1 MDIRYKLF
9 PYPMLSNFTDDY
21 EKSGFISEVKVV
33 RDINELVF
41 YFDVLLD
48 NDELNN
54 LIKQN
59 KVEFVFHIEC
69 SQTSYRQIVK
79 TSETENVRR
88 IPESKLNG
96 RVNVCSFIVAKESI
110 PNYINSCFNKD
121 YEGLSFHI
129 ERGGILAIANQF
141 NIDIT
146 KETEDLSKIPSIFS
160 ILRRDSDEDLGMQIE
175 IDGDKI
181 KLWLHNEA
189 FNNYK
194 NISNLPVFQPLLQSA
209 LILPALIYT
218 FEVLKSSGTEE
229 YEIYR
234 WFRAIE
240 QTLKKS
246 DIELNKEVLENRPSY
261 ELAQKLLSS
270 PISRGL
276 KSIINIGME
285 DEEE

>member
-59 KVEFVFHIEC
+59 KAEFVFHIEC

-160 ILRRDSDEDLGMQIE
+160 ILRRDSEDDLGMEIE

-194 NISNLPVFQPLLQSA
+194 NISNLPVFQPLLHSA

-229 YEIYR
+229 YEVYR

-261 ELAQKLLSS
+261 ELAQKLLSL

-276 KSIINIGME
+276 KSIMNMGME

>member
-59 KVEFVFHIEC
+59 KAEFVFHIEC

-96 RVNVCSFIVAKESI
+96 RVNVCSFIVAKEPI

-160 ILRRDSDEDLGMQIE
+160 ILRRDSEDDLGMEIE

-194 NISNLPVFQPLLQSA
+194 NISNLPVFQPLLHSA

-229 YEIYR
+229 YEVYR

-261 ELAQKLLSS
+261 ELAQKLLSL

-276 KSIINIGME
+276 KSIMNMGME

>member
-194 NISNLPVFQPLLQSA
+194 NISNLPVFQPLLHSA

-229 YEIYR
+229 YEMYR

-276 KSIINIGME
+276 KSIMNIGME

>member
-194 NISNLPVFQPLLQSA
+194 NISNLPVFQPLLHSA

>member
-9 PYPMLSNFTDDY
+9 PYPMLSSFTDDY
-21 EKSGFISEVKVV
+21 ENSGFISDVKVV
-33 RDINELVF
+33 KDINDLIF
-41 YFDVLLD
+41 YLDVLLD
-48 NDELNN
+48 NIELNN
-54 LIKQN
+54 LIEKN
-59 KVEFVFHIEC
+59 KVEYVFHIEC
-69 SQTSYRQIVK
+69 SQTSFRTIVK
-79 TSETENVRR
+79 TSQTENIRR

-96 RVNVCSFIVAKESI
+96 RVSVCSFIVAKETL
-110 PNYINSCFNKD
+110 PNYLNNCFNKD
-121 YEGLSFHI
+121 YEGMSFHI
-129 ERGGILAIANQF
+129 DRGGILAIANQF

-160 ILRRDSDEDLGMQIE
+160 ILRRDSDEDLGMEIE

-181 KLWLHNEA
+181 KLFLNNEA

-194 NISNLPVFQPLLQSA
+194 NVSTLPVFQPLLHSA
-209 LILPALIYT
+209 LILPALVYV
-218 FEVLKSSGTEE
+218 FEVLKNSGIDE
-229 YEIYR
+229 YETYR
-234 WFRAIE
+234 WYRVLE

-246 DIELNKEVLENRPSY
+246 NIELNKEVLENRPSY

-276 KSIINIGME
+276 KSIVSIGME

>member
-9 PYPMLSNFTDDY
+9 PYPVLSNFTDDY

-41 YFDVLLD
+41 YFEVLLD
-48 NDELNN
+48 NNDLNS
-54 LIKQN
+54 LINQN
-59 KVEFVFHIEC
+59 KAEFVFHIEC
-69 SQTSYRQIVK
+69 SQTLYRGIIK
-79 TSETENVRR
+79 TSETEKAWR
-88 IPESKLNG
+88 IQESKLNG
-96 RVNVCSFIVAKESI
+96 RVNVCTFIVAKDQI
-110 PNYINSCFNKD
+110 PNYTNICFNKD
-121 YEGLSFHI
+121 YEGASFYV

-146 KETEDLSKIPSIFS
+146 KENEDLSKIPSVFS
-160 ILRRDSDEDLGMQIE
+160 ILRRDSDEDIGMQIE

-181 KLWLHNEA
+181 KLWLHDET

-194 NISNLPVFQPLLQSA
+194 RISNLPAYQPLLHSA

-240 QTLKKS
+240 QALKKS
-246 DIELNKEVLENRPSY
+246 DIELNRELLENRHSY
-261 ELAQKLLSS
+261 DLAQKILSL

-276 KSIINIGME
+276 KSIITIGME
-285 DEEE
+285 EDEE